1 MLKLKPSM
9 FNLIVETQ
17 ENEAI
22 LLFNTFTTALCLISK
37 EAQQF
42 LNEAQYE
49 ISEMPS
55 DTKKIIEQFSAM
67 GFIVDQ
73 NIDELSRLELKQNF
87 DRYGNRTLILTIG
100 PSMDCNM
107 CCPYCFEAERHG
119 VMTQETAEKLIQFAE
134 DYITARKIEALNIT
148 WYGGEPL
155 LGLDRIEQISKA
167 LIPYCEERNIPYSA
181 MIVTNGYLLDQN
193 SAKLLK
199 SLKVT
204 RAQITIDGLEET
216 HNARRKLKSGEGSFW
231 PIVRNIESAKDILPI
246 VIRVNVDESNVKEM
260 DVLTDFFINNMKWG
274 KNPHF
279 YLAPVE
285 KFSENCDADFLS
297 MQEFSSMYQSV
308 LTKLQE
314 EGIETTNKNYPYA
327 MNTGCAS
334 ICANS
339 YVIDANGF
347 FYTCWNHFGE
357 PSHCIGSLDEP
368 NKIGANGDYYRWLT
382 IPIPD
387 KCKKCV
393 YLPICQS
400 GCPDQRIQN
409 QNQPICRSTA
419 FMCISNL
426 KLTYRNYI
434 KEKTV
439 IV

>member
-1 MLKLKPSM
+1 MLEMKPSM
-9 FNLIVETQ
+9 FNLVVETQ
-17 ENEAI
+17 ENGAI

-37 EAQQF
+37 ETQQF
-42 LNEAQYE
+42 LSEAQYE
-49 ISEMPS
+49 INELSS
-55 DTKKIIEQFSAM
+55 DARKTIEQFSLM

-73 NIDELSRLELKQNF
+73 SLDEISRLELMQNF
-87 DRYGNRTLILTIG
+87 ARYGNRNLTLTIG
-100 PSMDCNM
+100 PSMACNM

-119 VMTQETAEKLIQFAE
+119 VMTQETAEKLIQFVE
-134 DYITARKIEALNIT
+134 NYIATRKIELVNVT

-155 LGLDRIEQISKA
+155 LGLNRIEQISKA
-167 LIPYCEERNIPYSA
+167 LISYCEERNVSYSA
-181 MIVTNGYLLDQN
+181 MIITNGYLMDQS
-193 SAKLLK
+193 SANLLK

-216 HNARRKLKSGEGSFW
+216 HNARRKLKSGDGSFW
-231 PIVRNIESAKDILPI
+231 PIVRNIESAKNILPI
-246 VIRVNVDESNVKEM
+246 VVRVNVDEANVQEM
-260 DVLTDFFINNMKWG
+260 DALTDFFINDMKWG
-274 KNPHF
+274 VNPRF

-297 MQEFSSMYQSV
+297 MQEFSSMYQSI
-308 LTKLQE
+308 LTRLYEK
-314 EGIETTNKNYPYA
+314 GIEITKNNYPSYT
-327 MNTGCAS
+327 NTGCAS

-368 NKIGANGDYYRWLT
+368 NKIGMNGDYFRWLT